1 MGSLHVL
8 LSPDIVHLLTEMTTG
23 LIEDLGKISLC
34 LIMPSFAY
42 SYELNYSFNSY
53 LKTVFVELG

>member
-23 LIEDLGKISLC
+23 LIEDLGKNIFHHS
-34 LIMPSFAY
+34 
-42 SYELNYSFNSY
+42 SYELNY
-53 LKTVFVELG
+53 